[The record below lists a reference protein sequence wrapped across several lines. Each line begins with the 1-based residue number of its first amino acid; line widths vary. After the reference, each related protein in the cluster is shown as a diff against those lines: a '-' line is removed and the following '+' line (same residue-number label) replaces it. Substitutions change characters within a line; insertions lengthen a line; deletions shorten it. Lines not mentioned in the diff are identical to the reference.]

1 MTAGDATEDGSATAR
16 EHDPAVTGT
25 LPIAAGGREG
35 TGHVAP
41 HPCPARLVPLL
52 RLASAA
58 PARAPFAVGRWIQ
71 RAQLIANQLLPS
83 AWGSDVTGAAG
94 EMVGGDPRV

>member
-25 LPIAAGGREG
+25 WTIAAGGRQG

-41 HPCPARLVPLL
+41 HSCHALLVPLL
-52 RLASAA
+52 LLASAA
-58 PARAPFAVGRWIQ
+58 PASAPFDVGRWIQ
-71 RAQLIANQLLPS
+71 RAPMIANPLPPS
-83 AWGSDVTGAAG
+83 AWGSDVTRAAG
-94 EMVGGDPRV
+94 ELVG